1 MGQILE
7 HSRTSRK
14 DTSLVVKNLKD
25 LTKNQILDFCIF
37 ASSFKED
44 PAHVNMYHKNWEDH
58 PETLPYL
65 VFISH
70 RFAKGNGEF
79 FVLLEDEKIIGIS
92 GIHISAFDKNVAL
105 GGVRTWLPK
114 KYRGKFLVGR
124 YLLPRQLAWAKQQHL
139 KTIALTFNEYNK
151 NLIPYFT
158 RTGVSISK
166 KRNPNSMFYK
176 GVNVVNFPC
185 NIQYTKQWII
195 YDKIDLDY
203 EPDWESIRW
212 HV

>member
-37 ASSFKED
+37 ANSYKED

-65 VFISH
+65 IFISH

-114 KYRGKFLVGR
+114 KYR
-124 YLLPRQLAWAKQQHL
+124 
-139 KTIALTFNEYNK
+139 
-151 NLIPYFT
+151 
-158 RTGVSISK
+158 
-166 KRNPNSMFYK
+166 
-176 GVNVVNFPC
+176 
-185 NIQYTKQWII
+185 
-195 YDKIDLDY
+195 
-203 EPDWESIRW
+203 
-212 HV
+212 